1 MRMNTQLLC
10 SHNVDSKSLLLAIIN
25 SNVGLNFY
33 FVYDYMTIW
42 NKKKSILFYV
52 LSNIAI
58 FYLLANNQNQYATS
72 LNIISQVLWLKLSY
86 FSEFATSYPTLLD
99 EDFFEKLDE
108 KAAAIKVLLSLFV
121 AANRGVSAGAIHRFW
136 KGGGEWGA
144 LWRPAWLAD
153 EENFRFHVV

>member
-86 FSEFATSYPTLLD
+86 FSEFATSYLTLLD

-121 AANRGVSAGAIHRFW
+121 AANKGVPAEADPEILKR
-136 KGGGEWGA
+136 EGA
-144 LWRPAWLAD
+144 LCRPPWLAD
-153 EENFRFHVV
+153 EENFRFHVF